1 MWSTMANNQYTV
13 AWNIGNLGHLIKA
26 IIGAQKYNA
35 RLSHDGSNSHYP
47 ESGLHGFID
56 IVHPFDESK
65 IDKSKENIRPFFAN
79 PSLRF
84 FPLYMNFIKMNIKT
98 NVKDFVETYWNHK
111 EVHSSKCFNIDVTNF
126 FLDTDKFIKDMEKF
140 LQEKLTEE
148 TKAFITAKKQHN
160 WPLYEKF
167 KAITRL
173 DADELA
179 DKSDLVKALYIC
191 INAQDDYKKAK
202 DLLKKYA

>member
-1 MWSTMANNQYTV
+1 MWSTMENKIYTV

-26 IIGAQKYNA
+26 IIGVQKYNA
-35 RLSHDGSNSHYP
+35 QLSHQGTDSHYP

-65 IDKSKENIRPFFAN
+65 IDQSKENIRPFFSN

-84 FPLYMNFIKMNIKT
+84 FPLYMNYIKMDIKT
-98 NVKDFVETYWNHK
+98 NVKDFANIYYNYK
-111 EVHSSKCFNIDVTNF
+111 EVLSANCFNIDVTNF

-140 LQEKLTEE
+140 LQEKLTDE
-148 TKAFITAKKQHN
+148 TTAFIRAKKQLN
-160 WPLYEKF
+160 WSLYEDF

-173 DADELA
+173 DASQLGDA
-179 DKSDLVKALYIC
+179 SDLVKGLYIC
-191 INAQDDYKKAK
+191 IHAQDDYARVRK
-202 DLLKKYA
+202 LLKKYA